1 MIADPWVDDWPP
13 LVAAVVAFLAVA
25 LRPVWRW
32 TRGVVTMAHEGG
44 HAVAALATG
53 RRLAGIRLHTDTSG
67 LTVSS
72 GPAGGPG
79 MVLTAFA
86 GYVAP
91 SLLGLVGAVA
101 IAAGWSEWVLWV
113 AAGLLLVMLVA
124 VRNIVGVFA
133 IVVTCAALVTVSLR
147 GTVEV
152 RVLAGQVLVWFLL
165 FGGVHAVREL
175 ARSRRRPEAR
185 TSDADQL
192 AALTRVPALL
202 WVGLFGVV
210 TTGCL
215 VLGGWMLVAPL
226 VRAGP

>member
-1 MIADPWVDDWPP
+1 MVDPGGDEWPP

-44 HAVAALATG
+44 HAVAALLTG

-72 GPAGGPG
+72 GPPRGPG
-79 MVLTAFA
+79 MVLTALA

-91 SLLGLVGAVA
+91 SLLGLAGAVA
-101 IAAGWSEWVLWV
+101 ISAGWSAWVLW
-113 AAGLLLVMLVA
+113 AAAALLLVMLLA
-124 VRNIVGVFA
+124 VRNVTGVLA
-133 IVVTCAALVTVSLR
+133 VVVTGALLVAVSAR
-147 GTVEV
+147 GSVEA

-165 FGGVHAVREL
+165 LGGVQAVRKL
-175 ARSRRRPEAR
+175 GYSRRRPGAV

-202 WVGLFGVV
+202 WVGAFALVC
-210 TTGCL
+210 TGCL
-215 VLGGWMLVAPL
+215 VLGVWILVTPL
-226 VRAGP
+226 L